1 MKAFEESVRDENM
14 LARRRQRTK
23 EQVSAWA
30 LLTPFIVI
38 FLLFSILPFVM
49 GFVYVFLKYDPYNV
63 GATQFY
69 GLKNFQILFDGG
81 NAMSK
86 SFWESFA
93 PVTVYALCTFPI
105 GTILS
110 FVLAYFVNMCPPGY
124 KFFRACIYLPSL
136 VSISIAGIIFCN
148 FFGPAGSGLLNSLL
162 GTDIDWLGGKPFQG
176 DFLRWVIILLLC
188 LWGGVGGN
196 FVIYSG
202 VLRDI
207 PKSLYEACEMDGG
220 GRWRKIVHVTLP
232 GMRSTLS
239 LTMFGTVVGMLSL
252 YGQPYVLNTI
262 ENENILVSP
271 MMWIQKYLT
280 GGLTYSKVTGFI
292 CAAALVLGLISGVL
306 GYIQR
311 KAMADR
317 RHGDKYGVAYARFA
331 ELKLKSAQFKGGT
344 NE

>member
-1 MKAFEESVRDENM
+1 MKAFNESVRDENM
-14 LARRRQRTK
+14 IARRRQRAK
-23 EQVSAWA
+23 EQISAWV
-30 LLTPFIVI
+30 LLAPFIIILV
-38 FLLFSILPFVM
+38 LFSILPFVM
-49 GFVYVFLKYDPYNV
+49 GFVYVFLRYDPYDV
-63 GATQFY
+63 GATQFF
-69 GLKNFQILFDGG
+69 GLKNFEMLF
-81 NAMSK
+81 NSEISMSQ

-105 GTILS
+105 GTIIA
-110 FVLAYFVNMCPPGY
+110 FILAYFVNMCPPGY

-148 FFGPAGSGLLNSLL
+148 FFGPKGYGLINSLL
-162 GTDIDWLGGKPFQG
+162 GTDIDWLGGKPFQD
-176 DFLRWVIILLLC
+176 DFLRWLIILIMC
-188 LWGGVGGN
+188 VWGGVGGN
-196 FVIYSG
+196 FIIYSG

-220 GRWRKIVHVTLP
+220 GRWRKILHVTIP
-232 GMRSTLS
+232 GMKSTLS

-262 ENENILVSP
+262 ENKDILVSP
-271 MMWIQKYLT
+271 MMWIQKYLM
-280 GGLTYSKVTGFI
+280 GGLTYAKLTGFI
-292 CAAALVLGLISGVL
+292 CAAALVLGLISAAL

-317 RHGDKYGVAYARFA
+317 PHGDKYSAAYTRFS
-331 ELKLKSAQFKGGT
+331 ELKLQGEQFKGGT